1 MLRILDNPKWFVA
14 NLLII
19 KIFFIGIHLNAQ
31 DVSNSSEILLRLQKL
46 RVLGSV
52 LYLAAHPDDENTAVL
67 TYMSKSQL
75 VNTAYLSLT
84 RGDGGQNLIGSEKG
98 DLLGVLRTQE
108 LLSARRIDGADQFFT
123 RAIDFGYSKTS
134 EETLSKWDRNVILG
148 DIVKIVRQFKPDI
161 IITRFSSTNG
171 GHGHH
176 LSSAILAME
185 AFYASA
191 DPTKF
196 PEQLDELD
204 IWQPKRIYW
213 NTWSPSDKALSIDVG
228 EYTALLGK
236 SYNEISA
243 KSRSMHKS
251 QGFGATPNR
260 GSKKA
265 YFDLIAGEPTKMT
278 LFDDIDLSW
287 RRVEGSQKVER
298 LVSKVI
304 IDFDPIHPENS
315 VKLLLNIY
323 RELDNI
329 GNDFWRERK
338 KNEVK
343 NLLKLCSALWLEST
357 SNVTSIAPGGEVEIE
372 SEIIARSN
380 IPIKIQSIEY
390 PPYLKKVLIDTF
402 LVQNEPFVHRQNI
415 IAHESVRYSQP
426 FWLMNEHGP
435 NMFTM
440 PSLEFIGKAE
450 NRSDL
455 VVHYELVFGEQ
466 LLLFEI
472 PAKYRW
478 NDAVNGEQTKPFFI
492 RPRISLSIDK
502 DTYLFANDSSQ
513 VVRVHVET
521 RDANQEGML
530 YLDLPDG
537 WQSYPK
543 TIEFNL
549 KDSGD
554 KKSFDFN
561 LSPTSSAE
569 NGTLLLAANID
580 GKRFE
585 NEIIEIDYPH
595 ISPQI
600 VLKKTETR
608 LVKLDIKIEP
618 RRIGYIMGSGD
629 EIPDA
634 LTQLG
639 YTVELMNDVGLEN
652 TDLSLFDVII
662 CGIRAFNTRENL
674 IRQQKRLNEFVKNGG
689 TWIVQHNTRF
699 GTQVDQ
705 IGPYQFST
713 TGRDRISQE
722 SAPLKILYPDHQIFN
737 YPNKIDESD
746 FDNWVQERG
755 LYFASSWDNNFTP
768 LLEGNDDGESPKQ
781 GSLLYSEYGKGV
793 FIFTA
798 LSWFRQLPA
807 GVPGSYR
814 LFVNLVST
822 RGKNGE

>member
-19 KIFFIGIHLNAQ
+19 KIFFIGIHINAQ
-31 DVSNSSEILLRLQKL
+31 DVSNSSEILLGLQKL
-46 RVLGSV
+46 NVLGSV
-52 LYLAAHPDDENTAVL
+52 LYIAAHPDDENTAVL

-134 EETLSKWDRNVILG
+134 EETLSKWDKNIILG

-176 LSSAILAME
+176 LSSAILAEE
-185 AFYASA
+185 AFYAAA
-191 DPTKF
+191 DPTNF
-196 PEQLDELD
+196 SEQLDELD
-204 IWQPKRIYW
+204 VWQSKRILW
-213 NTWSPSDKALSIDVG
+213 NTWSPTDKALSIDVG
-228 EYTALLGK
+228 EYNALLGK
-236 SYNEISA
+236 AYNEISA

-260 GSKKA
+260 GSQKV
-265 YFDLIAGEPTKMT
+265 YFDLIAGKPAKKN
-278 LFDDIDLSW
+278 LFDNIDLSW
-287 RRVEGSQKVER
+287 NRVEGSKGVEE
-298 LVSKVI
+298 LVHKVI
-304 IDFDPIHPENS
+304 NDFDPSHPENS
-315 VKLLLNIY
+315 VKLLVEIY
-323 RELDNI
+323 KELDNVE
-329 GNDFWRERK
+329 NTFWREKK

-343 NLLKLCSALWLEST
+343 NLIKLCSGIWLEST
-357 SNVTSIAPGGEVEIE
+357 SNVASVSPGKKVDIE
-372 SEIIARSN
+372 SQIIVRSN
-380 IPIKIQSIEY
+380 IPVKLHNVKYQPSDKNII
-390 PPYLKKVLIDTF
+390 IDK
-402 LVQNEPFVHRQNI
+402 LLSQNKPFVHTQSISISGN
-415 IAHESVRYSQP
+415 SRYHQP
-426 FWLMNEHGP
+426 YWLNKHGP
-435 NMFTM
+435 NMFKI
-440 PSLEFIGKAE
+440 PSQEFIGRAE
-450 NRSDL
+450 NKPDL
-455 VVHYELVFGEQ
+455 IVEYNMLIGEQ
-466 LLLFEI
+466 VFLFDS
-472 PAKYRW
+472 PVKYKW
-478 NDAVNGEQTKPFFI
+478 NDAVKGEQASPFVI
-492 RPRISLSIDK
+492 RPSISLSIERE
-502 DTYLFANDSSQ
+502 TYIFAADSLQ
-513 VVRVHVET
+513 TVRVHVEA
-521 RDANQEGML
+521 RDANKKGTLFLE
-530 YLDLPDG
+530 LPES
-537 WQSYPK
+537 WHSHPEK
-543 TIEFNL
+543 IEFMLHN
-549 KDSGD
+549 SGE
-554 KKSFDFN
+554 KKSFGFN
-561 LSPTSSAE
+561 LSPTPSAE
-569 NGTLLLAANID
+569 NGTLILAANID

-600 VLKKTETR
+600 VLKKAETK

-639 YTVELMNDVGLEN
+639 YRVELLSDYDLDNS
-652 TDLSLFDVII
+652 DLSKYDVVI

-674 IRQQKRLNEFVKNGG
+674 SRQQKRLNEFVKNGG

-722 SAPLKILYPDHQIFN
+722 SSFLKILYPDHQIFN
-737 YPNKIDESD
+737 YADRMDEGD
-746 FDNWVQERG
+746 FGRWVQERG

-768 LLEGNDDGESPKQ
+768 LLEGSDDGESPKQ
-781 GSLLYSEYGKGV
+781 GSLLYSEYGEGI

-807 GVPGSYR
+807 GIPGSYR
-814 LFVNLVST
+814 IFVNLVSA